1 MKQSRSQTQWPA
13 NDMFTLADI
22 NIMPSVV
29 RLEDLGLTYL
39 WADLPHIIDWCARL
53 QQRPAFAT
61 HIVPHARAW
70 SELLSPN

>member
-1 MKQSRSQTQWPA
+1 MKRSRSQTQWPA

-29 RLEDLGLTYL
+29 RMEDLGLTYL

-61 HIVPHARAW
+61 HIVPARASW
-70 SELLSPN
+70 VRAAKP